1 MHEILN
7 CSNDKNFVYCIRKKL
22 MDYETNIIIVT
33 NYTLVDLIRTYHF
46 IVCFPM
52 QPFDIFEI
60 KIFSFDFICPLR
72 GEACC
77 EK

>member
-1 MHEILN
+1 MDYELPN
-7 CSNDKNFVYCIRKKL
+7 NNFVYNILRNL
-22 MDYETNIIIVT
+22 MNYETNKIIVT
-33 NYTLVDLIRTYHF
+33 NCTLVELIRTYHF